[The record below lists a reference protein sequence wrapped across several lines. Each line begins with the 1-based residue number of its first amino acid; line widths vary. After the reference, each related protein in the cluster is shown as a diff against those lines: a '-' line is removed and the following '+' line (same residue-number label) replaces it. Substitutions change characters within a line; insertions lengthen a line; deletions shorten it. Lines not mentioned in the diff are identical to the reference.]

1 MAPKWYNS
9 DGVEQSEAW
18 AVEKYGVQFLDA
30 GQGKKFALTEVRE
43 VTDGNV
49 NVVVNVFN
57 EAGGPQYEQPVAQS
71 WPTLEGPD
79 SDLAL
84 CRGSQSC
91 WSSRCIVID
100 TDGNGVAKFTFGHS
114 GMIGGDGGPFANWVL
129 SPTLKSDGLAKI
141 GWLGGTN
148 HHGML
153 HLVFRIVDDG
163 DPDPDPD
170 PEPET
175 GQRQRVLNK
184 AELVADQRV
193 KLNYDDVEA
202 AGIYLGIAAAL

>member
-1 MAPKWYNS
+1 
-9 DGVEQSEAW
+9 
-18 AVEKYGVQFLDA
+18 
-30 GQGKKFALTEVRE
+30 
-43 VTDGNV
+43 
-49 NVVVNVFN
+49 
-57 EAGGPQYEQPVAQS
+57 
-71 WPTLEGPD
+71 
-79 SDLAL
+79 
-84 CRGSQSC
+84 
-91 WSSRCIVID
+91 
-100 TDGNGVAKFTFGHS
+100 VAKFTFGHT
-114 GMIGGDGGPFANWVL
+114 GIIGGDGGPFAYWVL

-184 AELVADQRV
+184 AEAAADHLAV
-193 KLNYDDVEA
+193 NENSKGEA
-202 AGIYLGIAAAL
+202 AAIYLGIAAAL